1 MWSNLQL
8 AEIDLVGLCNA
19 GGIDAL
25 LGVLLAEVEDGHL
38 LRQMGSDG
46 EVASLRQLG
55 GIVDHKVAGA
65 ARLEPVNI
73 DKYELVMGLRLTGI
87 YFRYYLDKCI

>member
-1 MWSNLQL
+1 MYIVARALLVGLGHIGKDHGRVWSNLQL
-8 AEIDLVGLCNA
+8 AEIDLVRLCNA

-38 LRQMGSDG
+38 IRQMGSDG

-65 ARLEPVNI
+65 ARL
-73 DKYELVMGLRLTGI
+73 
-87 YFRYYLDKCI
+87 